1 MFVTPNELPVMY
13 QLWSRL
19 SGEGLLESCAVVK
32 NGLPNTNFS
41 GTSFFMKIGSCGL
54 TNSLSQLYTSPS
66 SSYDSF
72 LGQVH
77 GPQVMVSVFD

>member
-1 MFVTPNELPVMY
+1 VEKVFCKVVRSSRMAY
-13 QLWSRL
+13 Q
-19 SGEGLLESCAVVK
+19 
-32 NGLPNTNFS
+32 NTNFS
-41 GTSFFMKIGSCGL
+41 GTSFFMKIESCCL

-77 GPQVMVSVFD
+77 GPQVMASVFD